1 MADLG
6 NQQASGEGPT
16 GTMAVAATPG
26 AGGATAVDKSI
37 VCPAALVGKLIGP
50 AGATIK
56 KLAADSGAQIN
67 MDSSLLPG
75 GGKAVIITAADPGA
89 RERAKSHVNNWIKEN
104 QAATPAPSGG
114 GAPSMQPPSGAPP
127 MRPDNPMGAQNLTRP
142 PMGGGMGGGMGGM
155 GGGM

>member
-67 MDSSLLPG
+67 MDSSLLLG
-75 GGKAVIITAADPGA
+75 GGKAVIITAADPSA
-89 RERAKSHVNNWIKEN
+89 RERAKMHVNNWIKDN
-104 QAATPAPSGG
+104 QSTTPTPQQAGNPAPGG
-114 GAPSMQPPSGAPP
+114 GQPGLQQV
-127 MRPDNPMGAQNLTRP
+127 NPVNAQNLTSNQGPRP
-142 PMGGGMGGGMGGM
+142 P
-155 GGGM
+155 